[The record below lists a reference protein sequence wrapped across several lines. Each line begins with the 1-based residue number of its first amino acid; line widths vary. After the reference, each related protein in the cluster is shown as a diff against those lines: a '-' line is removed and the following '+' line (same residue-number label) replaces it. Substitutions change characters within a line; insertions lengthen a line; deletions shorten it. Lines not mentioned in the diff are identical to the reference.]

1 VPFVLAAGCILAT
14 THGGNLDWAAPSPE
28 AALAEILGRRGLS
41 CEAADVTWIDP
52 PSGIGGAI
60 TGRSRALVRANAAGE
75 PGDLYLVEG
84 RLSPE
89 GSVLWVGDLWDVTNT
104 SGADESRPILHGSMA
119 AYSTSADGMFTGVHV
134 LDLSGPPAS
143 AEADFTRVQ
152 RLQTALTNLQQ
163 TGQTRGVAHT
173 AFALDPMAG
182 HLGLGWAHDASHDVL
197 EAQADTH
204 RLVLD
209 PGEARAVEGADFV
222 RAVPDER
229 ARPGNLVTWAVDRVR
244 ALSWFGDDRMQWVKA
259 VVFTALDKV
268 RATFSRAATAEDVRE
283 EIGLS
288 ATTNAPPPTFT
299 DPEVGWPP
307 LPIPPVFAS
316 PLPGEGQWIAL
327 DRDPFITPTPARA
340 APAFVTSFVRPD
352 RQRADLRVYVTLWD
366 PRQVALHMEAGTVEP
381 ISATGEH
388 GSGMIPRVPE
398 VMGHVVAAFNG
409 GFQAQHGEY
418 GMQANGIEY
427 LPPKP
432 YGATVV
438 ELRDGSNGF
447 GAWPAQVGS
456 VPSDVIGMRQNLTAL
471 VQNGRFNPWGRTWWG
486 GAPPGWPDQVHTA
499 RSGICL
505 TREGFA
511 GYFYS
516 SSISAEDLALAML
529 AARCSFGIHL
539 DMNVGHAGFEF
550 YDVAPEG
557 QLAPMARPL
566 QGDWE
571 AQGKVPDMPGYVFR
585 GRRMIR
591 GMGHMLFPRYIQRE
605 ARDFFY
611 LTSRSIL
618 PGAPVSLGSPASG
631 AAVDPD
637 EGKWRTHGL
646 PQQGF
651 PFAVATSWVRARPG
665 TASAAD
671 EKIRIVRAD
680 PRTMRPARA
689 AHGGGVGDPPD
700 DAPPVLSLVS
710 VGGAVRAARTL
721 WWRDGLFAIEAAPST
736 PSGAEALLGGCDVT
750 DPCASMAHAAV
761 GVQDEDGMLLWV
773 ELPPETRP
781 DAASASALDALLA
794 RQGCATRMMVPGRA
808 QAFLGGGAT
817 VLDLAGEPAAGPG
830 GPVGP
835 RTGGPAGP
843 GAPAAAAGPTASAGS
858 LAPTA
863 RWVRMVRASAPDA
876 HPVFADTPIVPIQVW
891 QPLQMKRVRY
901 FPKPAAPPPAP

>member
-1 VPFVLAAGCILAT
+1 
-14 THGGNLDWAAPSPE
+14 
-28 AALAEILGRRGLS
+28 
-41 CEAADVTWIDP
+41 
-52 PSGIGGAI
+52 
-60 TGRSRALVRANAAGE
+60 
-75 PGDLYLVEG
+75 
-84 RLSPE
+84 
-89 GSVLWVGDLWDVTNT
+89 
-104 SGADESRPILHGSMA
+104 
-119 AYSTSADGMFTGVHV
+119 
-134 LDLSGPPAS
+134 
-143 AEADFTRVQ
+143 
-152 RLQTALTNLQQ
+152 
-163 TGQTRGVAHT
+163 
-173 AFALDPMAG
+173 
-182 HLGLGWAHDASHDVL
+182 
-197 EAQADTH
+197 
-204 RLVLD
+204 
-209 PGEARAVEGADFV
+209 
-222 RAVPDER
+222 
-229 ARPGNLVTWAVDRVR
+229 
-244 ALSWFGDDRMQWVKA
+244 
-259 VVFTALDKV
+259 
-268 RATFSRAATAEDVRE
+268 
-283 EIGLS
+283 
-288 ATTNAPPPTFT
+288 
-299 DPEVGWPP
+299 
-307 LPIPPVFAS
+307 
-316 PLPGEGQWIAL
+316 
-327 DRDPFITPTPARA
+327 
-340 APAFVTSFVRPD
+340 
-352 RQRADLRVYVTLWD
+352 
-366 PRQVALHMEAGTVEP
+366 
-381 ISATGEH
+381 
-388 GSGMIPRVPE
+388 MIPRVPE
-398 VMGHVVAAFNG
+398 VMEHVVAAFNG

-447 GAWPAQVGS
+447 GAWPASVGS

-486 GAPPGWPDQVHTA
+486 GAPPGWPDQIHTA

-618 PGAPVSLGSPASG
+618 PGAPVSLPASS
-631 AAVDPD
+631 APADAD

-646 PQQGF
+646 PQHGF
-651 PFAVATSWVRARPG
+651 PFAVATSWLRAPA
-665 TASAAD
+665 ASAGAAPD
-671 EKIRIVRAD
+671 GKIRVVRAD
-680 PRTMRPARA
+680 PRAMRPARP
-689 AHGGGVGDPPD
+689 AHGGGQDDPPD

-710 VGGAVRAARTL
+710 VGGALRAARTL
-721 WWRDGLFAIEAAPST
+721 WWRDGLFAIEASPST
-736 PSGAEALLGGCDVT
+736 PSGAEALLGGCAVT
-750 DPCASMAHAAV
+750 DPCASTAHAAV
-761 GVQDEDGMLLWV
+761 GVQDEDGMLLWA

-781 DAASASALDALLA
+781 DAASAAALDAVLA

-808 QAFLGGGAT
+808 QAFLGGGTSA
-817 VLDLAGEPAAGPG
+817 LDLAGDPAPRLAEPAEPARPA
-830 GPVGP
+830 
-835 RTGGPAGP
+835 GPAGL
-843 GAPAAAAGPTASAGS
+843 

-863 RWVRMVRASAPDA
+863 RWVRMVRATAPDA
-876 HPVFADTPIVPIQVW
+876 HPVFTDTPIVPIQVW

-901 FPKPAAPPPAP
+901 FPKPTAPSPAP